1 MNYYEEAYQE
11 ILLRRLLD
19 FLFLLPLGVFFKGS
33 ETFRG
38 KFMGPEKNTHTYQY
52 SVKLKELD
60 FFSRK
65 K

>member
-38 KFMGPEKNTHTYQY
+38 KFMGPEKNTHT
-52 SVKLKELD
+52 LINIA
-60 FFSRK
+60 
-65 K
+65 